1 MIISFMSR
9 WGKESIWLKKENKKL
24 RQLDE
29 NVNVLN
35 AIIDNVE
42 TLFNIFLIYSP
53 IFFQFYIER
62 SGVIFSQL
70 FPSVFLIPFFSAL
83 AVFSVKLFLNFHLL
97 HVFFFLSYA
106 EYAIV
111 WFWCST
117 SSDLCFAVNIFSL
130 TFV

>member
-1 MIISFMSR
+1 MSSDSSGIWDFKQKR
-9 WGKESIWLKKENKKL
+9 WSETLI
-24 RQLDE
+24 LDE

-42 TLFNIFLIYSP
+42 ILFDIFLIYSP

-62 SGVIFSQL
+62 SGVILFSQL
-70 FPSVFLIPFFSAL
+70 FPSMFLIPFFSAL
-83 AVFSVKLFLNFHLL
+83 AVFSVKLFFNFHLL
-97 HVFFFLSYA
+97 HVIFFLSYE
-106 EYAIV
+106 EYAIL